1 MPPILLFFFG
11 GVAKDIL
18 AGFLLFHRRQNQK
31 ADEIMGRWVHRGKL
45 PIVNWYL
52 KRKAGKPAN
61 FMERKRN
68 SAIVGTVRGLVNTE
82 TFEHIVAATLN
93 SRSRLKV
100 KMPRILGKAATAKRH
115 WGRVDIVC

>member
-18 AGFLLFHRRQNQK
+18 AGFLLFHRGQNQK
-31 ADEIMGRWVHRGKL
+31 ADETMGRWVHRSKL
-45 PIVNWYL
+45 PFVNWYL

-61 FMERKRN
+61 LMERKRN
-68 SAIVGTVRGLVNTE
+68 RMIADAVRGLVNTE

-93 SRSRLKV
+93 SLAQLKV
-100 KMPRILGKAATAKRH
+100 KLPKILGKAATATRH
-115 WGRVDIVC
+115 WGRV